1 MKSFIRLMKPRT
13 ALHLALSLAALAG
26 TVAID
31 AGRQARADGAWCADQ
46 GGRGGYT
53 NCGYY
58 SFEQCLDAVNGVG
71 GSCRP
76 NSHPVVFV
84 EPANILIYRP
94 M

>member
-1 MKSFIRLMKPRT
+1 MTNLIRMLTPRT
-13 ALHLALSLAALAG
+13 ALSFALGLAALAG

-46 GGRGGYT
+46 GGRSGYT

-58 SFEQCLDAVNGVG
+58 TFEQCLDAVNGVG
-71 GSCRP
+71 GTCRP
-76 NSHPVVFV
+76 NSAIVFV
-84 EPANILIYRP
+84 ERSSLLIYRP